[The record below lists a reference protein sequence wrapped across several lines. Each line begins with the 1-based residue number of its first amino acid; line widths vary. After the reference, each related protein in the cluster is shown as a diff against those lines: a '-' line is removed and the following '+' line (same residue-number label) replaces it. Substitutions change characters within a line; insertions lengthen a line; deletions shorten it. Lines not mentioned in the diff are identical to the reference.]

1 MYGMRATADVR
12 AEKIQSRGTEGTE
25 FEVVVGG
32 VREGAR
38 LPLVGE
44 HNVRNALAAVA
55 VGLERGMKPSEA
67 IAALSTLEPAEKRG
81 QVLQL
86 GNITVINDCYNSNPK
101 ALEAMVD
108 ALATMAAKRRIVVAG
123 EMLELGPS
131 GEELHRQAGKHIAEK
146 KIDVLVGVRGLAQ
159 SMVEVAKR
167 EGIHAEF
174 VASSEE
180 AGEWLAR
187 EARDGDVILLKAS
200 RGVKL
205 EKALE
210 SWKARRGGKN

>member
-1 MYGMRATADVR
+1 
-12 AEKIQSRGTEGTE
+12 
-25 FEVVVGG
+25 
-32 VREGAR
+32 
-38 LPLVGE
+38 
-44 HNVRNALAAVA
+44 
-55 VGLERGMKPSEA
+55 
-67 IAALSTLEPAEKRG
+67 
-81 QVLQL
+81 
-86 GNITVINDCYNSNPK
+86 
-101 ALEAMVD
+101 
-108 ALATMAAKRRIVVAG
+108 MAAKRRIVVAG